1 MHLDRSAIVYL
12 LIPLSLLLAPAGP
25 AQDRLEAE
33 EAALA
38 LSAEA
43 SEAPPEAV
51 VEVQVEEEISVPV
64 RPELRIRYF
73 YGLGLDAFEAR
84 DYRQAV
90 NAFEEVVLIDP
101 GYRRADYYRREAWEL
116 LAAEEAGDS
125 GTEEIIL
132 DDLRAEFDRGVEAMR
147 GADYPAAVEA
157 FQNVVRVDPS
167 NREARRLLGEARLQL
182 EKKDMEEEEALAAQL
197 AQEEAELRQ
206 MAGEEEDRALREAY
220 AQGFEYFQRG
230 DLDRAEEKFVEV
242 NRQRRD
248 YRRTGIFLRR
258 LDHEIQ
264 RRTEED
270 YRLAEKDVVQQYTL
284 GPDDAVK
291 VVVRNHPEFSF
302 SAKVEEGGELI
313 IPLTNEIIMAD
324 GLTRDE
330 LAEELRRRLTS
341 YIDNPFVKV
350 FITLYGS
357 KKFYVLQP
365 QGGGAE
371 YIMDKANMTLWDCM
385 FRAGIPQL
393 NQSAMRRIQ
402 VITPH
407 RTHPTHRW
415 INVYAMLYEGKMQDN
430 IRIEPGTI
438 IYYPMLVIDK
448 FSQIVLKITQPISD
462 LASLGDAYEDWDQFR
477 KDYLR

>member
-1 MHLDRSAIVYL
+1 
-12 LIPLSLLLAPAGP
+12 
-25 AQDRLEAE
+25 
-33 EAALA
+33 
-38 LSAEA
+38 
-43 SEAPPEAV
+43 
-51 VEVQVEEEISVPV
+51 
-64 RPELRIRYF
+64 
-73 YGLGLDAFEAR
+73 
-84 DYRQAV
+84 
-90 NAFEEVVLIDP
+90 
-101 GYRRADYYRREAWEL
+101 
-116 LAAEEAGDS
+116 
-125 GTEEIIL
+125 
-132 DDLRAEFDRGVEAMR
+132 
-147 GADYPAAVEA
+147 
-157 FQNVVRVDPS
+157 
-167 NREARRLLGEARLQL
+167 
-182 EKKDMEEEEALAAQL
+182 
-197 AQEEAELRQ
+197 
-206 MAGEEEDRALREAY
+206 
-220 AQGFEYFQRG
+220 
-230 DLDRAEEKFVEV
+230 
-242 NRQRRD
+242 
-248 YRRTGIFLRR
+248 
-258 LDHEIQ
+258 
-264 RRTEED
+264 
-270 YRLAEKDVVQQYTL
+270 
-284 GPDDAVK
+284 
-291 VVVRNHPEFSF
+291 
-302 SAKVEEGGELI
+302 